1 MKVNVC
7 TGCGY
12 ESFEKR
18 AVCPKCLGEKF
29 GELNRSDEDIIP
41 LVEAALFV
49 TPAGFEESYT
59 IEIAKVG
66 GTLALLRHD

>member
-1 MKVNVC
+1 MMVNVC
-7 TGCGY
+7 AGCGY
-12 ESFEKR
+12 ELFEKR

-29 GELNRSDEDIIP
+29 GELNISDRDIIP

-66 GTLALLRHD
+66 GTRALLRHD